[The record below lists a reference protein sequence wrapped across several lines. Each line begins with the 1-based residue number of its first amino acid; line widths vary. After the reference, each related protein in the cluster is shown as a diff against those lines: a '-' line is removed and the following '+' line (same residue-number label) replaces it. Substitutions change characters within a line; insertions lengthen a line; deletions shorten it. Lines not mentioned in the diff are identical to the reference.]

1 MPIEFS
7 DVKGKIVLPAKKKET
22 RKGFMMSAVIDF
34 GTPRNPDHW
43 YINFYPQDGAGFG
56 EAEELCLAQAGETVL
71 LSGKVRKYQ
80 RGDGYNVVADV
91 DYAEVVESPDL
102 EQTVTW

>member
-22 RKGFMMSAVIDF
+22 RKGFMVSLVIDF

-43 YINFYPQDGAGFG
+43 YVNIYPQDGTGFG
-56 EAEELCLAQAGETVL
+56 EAQVLCRAQAGETVL

-91 DYAEVVESPDL
+91 DYAEVVEPLDS
-102 EQTVTW
+102 EQTVSW

>member
-43 YINFYPQDGAGFG
+43 YINFYPQDGTGFG
-56 EAEELCLAQAGETVL
+56 EAEVKIIGASGVPIAFIFEPLVIIKEATSDPLNEPLIVVPACIVMVL
-71 LSGKVRKYQ
+71 L
-80 RGDGYNVVADV
+80 
-91 DYAEVVESPDL
+91 P
-102 EQTVTW
+102 TI